1 MIELRQAIE
10 ILIGKLALA
19 LSPVFAERSE
29 VVIKRAVLLGQ
40 ENNVVQR
47 LQSADKLGAH

>member
-1 MIELRQAIE
+1 MIELRQAVE
-10 ILIGKLALA
+10 VLIGKHTLALG
-19 LSPVFAERSE
+19 PVFAERSE

-47 LQSADKLGAH
+47 LESADKLGAD